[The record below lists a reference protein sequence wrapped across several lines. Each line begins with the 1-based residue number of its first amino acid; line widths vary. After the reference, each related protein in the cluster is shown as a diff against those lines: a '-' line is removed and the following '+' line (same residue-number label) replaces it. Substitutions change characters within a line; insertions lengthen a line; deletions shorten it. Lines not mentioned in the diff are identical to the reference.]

1 MFKKTLRDLSRPHWY
16 DIIELVKRS
25 TGLSVPELAKEL
37 KMSYMGVKK
46 HCVALEK
53 LGYLDTWRRPKVVGR
68 PEKLYRL
75 TEKANGIF
83 PEIGSEVTLSLLEA
97 AGQFDANA
105 AEKLLF
111 AHFHGQTLLLAKKVK
126 GHSVADKASSL
137 AKLRDQAGHVSE
149 CVYDREDGLQIV
161 ECHNPLQPIFDRF
174 PTAERMEEQM
184 FERLIGA
191 AVERSLTK
199 VSGLRRYVFVIET
212 L

>member
-1 MFKKTLRDLSRPHWY
+1 MFLKLFRELCRPQWY
-16 DIIELVKRS
+16 AIIYAVKRS

-75 TEKANGIF
+75 TDKADEIF
-83 PEIGSEVTLSLLEA
+83 PGVGDEMTVTILDAANQLEP
-97 AGQFDANA
+97 NA

-111 AHFHGQTLLLAKKVK
+111 AFFQRQGVKIGKKLK
-126 GHSVADKASSL
+126 GNSVIDRATSL
-137 AKLRDQAGHVSE
+137 AKYRDQQGHMSS
-149 CVYDREDGLQIV
+149 CVYDREGGLRIV
-161 ECHNPLQPIFDRF
+161 ECHNPLQSIYDQY
-174 PTAERMEEQM
+174 PTVERMEEQM
-184 FERLIGA
+184 FERLLNA
-191 AVERSLTK
+191 PVERSVEK
-199 VSGLRRYVFVIET
+199 VSGLRRYTFQIHT

>member
-1 MFKKTLRDLSRPHWY
+1 MFLKTFSDLTRPQWFA
-16 DIIELVKRS
+16 IIYAVKRS

-53 LGYLDTWRRPKVVGR
+53 LGYLDTWRRPKQVGR

-83 PEIGSEVTLSLLEA
+83 PGIGDEVTLALLDA
-97 AGQFDANA
+97 ATQLDSNA

-111 AHFHGQTLLLAKKVK
+111 SFFQRQTESYAKKAK
-126 GHSVADKASSL
+126 GNSVADRATSL
-137 AKLRDQAGHVSE
+137 AKLRDQGGYMSS
-149 CVYDREDGLQIV
+149 CVYDREAGLRIV
-161 ECHNPLQPIFDRF
+161 ECHNPLEPLFDRY
-174 PTAERMEEQM
+174 PTVERMEEQM
-184 FERLIGA
+184 FERLLNA
-191 AVERSLTK
+191 SVSRSVIK
-199 VSGLRRYVFVIET
+199 VSGLRRILFDIQT